1 MNGKLVGAMI
11 FQDDGLL
18 TCLEGYR
25 LEDMSDDAF
34 GLPPVETI
42 ERLVWEPPT

>member
-1 MNGKLVGAMI
+1 MI